1 MHVKNELV
9 DSQGGTA
16 GKTNS
21 SNLPNEVNLH
31 FFKVVIIKPVST
43 CQLDGFQT
51 LHSILII
58 FLKLQQSL

>member
-43 CQLDGFQT
+43 SARWIPD
-51 LHSILII
+51 S
-58 FLKLQQSL
+58 S